1 MASLAGTGRLAA
13 LIVRRDRLLFALWI
27 AIAATIPTGLASAFR
42 KLYPTVD
49 ALRAFAAECMSNPV
63 IVAVLGPIDSPTV
76 GALTAWRASAAGM
89 LLTGLVS
96 LLFVIRHTRSDEES
110 GRRELVATA
119 SVGRAA
125 PLVAALLV
133 TLCGNLILAA
143 AIAGGLAHQGLPID
157 GSMALGLS
165 WAAAGWIFAGV
176 GALAAELCASAATAR
191 NLSFSVFGLFFIE
204 RIVGDSGGA
213 NGPLRWM
220 SWASPL
226 GWTRLARPFASE
238 RWWLFAA
245 VAGLTA
251 VLASTAYV
259 ISLRRD
265 LGAGVIA
272 PRPGAAN
279 APPDLCSPTGLAW
292 RLHRGPLIGWC
303 VAFAMLGLLLG
314 AVVRNLDAAMN
325 SAAAHAWLIKI
336 GAHDPTTAF
345 LRIVV
350 YVLGETIA
358 AFGILASLRMRTEE
372 VEMRAE
378 LSLALP
384 ISRTRWT
391 LSHFIFAIG
400 GPAAVMLTA
409 GAAAGLAYGLSSG
422 NLAHE
427 LPRMI
432 GMMMATLPAVWVMA
446 AVALA
451 AFGLM
456 PRYAIFASW
465 MIYAAFLAL
474 ELAWETQQVS
484 NRVFALSP
492 FAYVHWTD
500 QVHGSSLILLVV
512 VAALLA
518 TAGLA
523 AFNRRDIG

>member
-1 MASLAGTGRLAA
+1 MTSLAGTGTLAG

-27 AIAATIPTGLASAFR
+27 AVAAMIPMGLASAFR
-42 KLYPTVD
+42 KLYPTAD
-49 ALRAFAAECMSNPV
+49 ALRAFAAECMSNPL
-63 IVAVLGPIDSPTV
+63 IVAVLGPIYSPTV

-89 LLTGLVS
+89 FATGLVS
-96 LLFVIRHTRSDEES
+96 LLFVIRHTRPDEEN

-119 SVGRAA
+119 CVGRAA
-125 PLVAALLV
+125 PLAAALLV
-133 TLCGNLILAA
+133 TLSGNLILAA
-143 AIAGGLAHQGLPID
+143 VIAGGLAHQGLPLG
-157 GSMALGLS
+157 GSLALGLS

-176 GALAAELCASAATAR
+176 GALASELCTSASSAR

-204 RIVGDSGGA
+204 CVAGDSGGA
-213 NGPLRWM
+213 NGPLQWI

-238 RWWLFAA
+238 RWWIFAA

-251 VLASTAYV
+251 VLASTASV
-259 ISLRRD
+259 VASRRD
-265 LGAGVIA
+265 LGAGLIA
-272 PRPGAAN
+272 PRPGPAN
-279 APPDLCSPTGLAW
+279 APPDLCSPAGLAW

-314 AVVRNLDAAMN
+314 AVVPNLSATMN
-325 SAAAHAWLIKI
+325 SAAAQAWLIKV
-336 GAHDPTTAF
+336 GAHDPTAAF

-358 AFGILASLRMRTEE
+358 AFAILASLTMRTEE
-372 VEMRAE
+372 ADMRAE
-378 LSLALP
+378 LSLASP
-384 ISRTRWT
+384 VSRTRWA

-409 GAAAGLAYGLSSG
+409 GAAAGLAYGLTSG
-422 NLAHE
+422 NLIDE

-432 GMMMATLPAVWVMA
+432 GMMVGTLPAVWVMA
-446 AVALA
+446 AIALA
-451 AFGLM
+451 AFGLL

-465 MIYAAFLAL
+465 MICAAFLAL
-474 ELAWETQQVS
+474 ELAWETRQVS
-484 NRVFALSP
+484 SRVFAISP
-492 FAYVHWTD
+492 FAHVHWTD
-500 QVHGSSLILLVV
+500 EVHTSSLILLVV